1 MKRGF
6 ITAML
11 AWLAVGVGA
20 VPARAAVDIYIDIPG
35 VVIVP
40 PSEHYDYPRYVYPER
55 EPRYYYYKH
64 HRRWH
69 HHHHGHRHHRH
80 GHRHDHHGHRYHHHG
95 HGR

>member
-1 MKRGF
+1 MTRVV

-11 AWLAVGVGA
+11 AWLAVGIGA
-20 VPARAAVDIYIDIPG
+20 GPARAAVDIYIGIPG

-40 PSEHYDYPRYVYPER
+40 PSEYYDYPRYVYPYS
-55 EPRYYYYKH
+55 EPRYYYDKH

-69 HHHHGHRHHRH
+69 HQGYRHDWHGHRHN
-80 GHRHDHHGHRYHHHG
+80 HHG